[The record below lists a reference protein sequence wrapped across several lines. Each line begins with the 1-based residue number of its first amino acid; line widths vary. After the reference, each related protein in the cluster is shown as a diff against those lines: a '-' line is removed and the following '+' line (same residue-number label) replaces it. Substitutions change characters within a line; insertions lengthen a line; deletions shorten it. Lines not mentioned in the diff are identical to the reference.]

1 MDGIKCSF
9 QILQQ
14 LKTLAVAAFGKPST
28 WTEPQVADLGNILG
42 KIISANKKKT
52 PLEYFIEIPVKCHLG
67 EKLAFTFGNVFICVP
82 KLGWMHRS
90 WLLWTHLSFHL
101 SAGRVSHSSLQTIL
115 L

>member
-42 KIISANKKKT
+42 KIISANKKN
-52 PLEYFIEIPVKCHLG
+52 PHCNI
-67 EKLAFTFGNVFICVP
+67 
-82 KLGWMHRS
+82 S
-90 WLLWTHLSFHL
+90 
-101 SAGRVSHSSLQTIL
+101 
-115 L
+115 

>member
-28 WTEPQVADLGNILG
+28 WTEPQVADLGNIFG

-52 PLEYFIEIPVKCHLG
+52 HWNI
-67 EKLAFTFGNVFICVP
+67 
-82 KLGWMHRS
+82 S
-90 WLLWTHLSFHL
+90 
-101 SAGRVSHSSLQTIL
+101 
-115 L
+115 

>member
-42 KIISANKKKT
+42 KIISANKKT
-52 PLEYFIEIPVKCHLG
+52 PIGIFHRNTCKVSPGREI
-67 EKLAFTFGNVFICVP
+67 
-82 KLGWMHRS
+82 
-90 WLLWTHLSFHL
+90 SFHFW
-101 SAGRVSHSSLQTIL
+101 
-115 L
+115 